1 MDSPT
6 NPSFDVCCP
15 MDDFDLRAAHKPV
28 PPPSEAVK
36 LEVEA
41 LRSMLGLPSEP
52 DERAPP
58 GQASGVEDDL
68 LQAKHHFHEQ
78 TKGEQS

>member
-1 MDSPT
+1 
-6 NPSFDVCCP
+6 
-15 MDDFDLRAAHKPV
+15 MDDRDLRAAHKLA

-52 DERAPP
+52 SSRPP
-58 GQASGVEDDL
+58 
-68 LQAKHHFHEQ
+68 FH
-78 TKGEQS
+78 KGEASSLLSFPHPENES

>member
-1 MDSPT
+1 
-6 NPSFDVCCP
+6 
-15 MDDFDLRAAHKPV
+15 MDDREPRAAHKAT

-52 DERAPP
+52 PSRPSFRKDE
-58 GQASGVEDDL
+58 ASSL
-68 LQAKHHFHEQ
+68 LSFPHPEN
-78 TKGEQS
+78 ES